1 MSNTLKPWRQTLPD
15 QILHQYALMFEHPD
29 ARNMHYLEQF
39 KAQCIAQEYYT
50 YLAQLA
56 SLEVKYAVSIP
67 IVEIEA

>member
-29 ARNMHYLEQF
+29 ARSMHHLIEF
-39 KAQCIAQEYYT
+39 KKACIEQEYYT

-56 SLEVKYAVSIP
+56 TLEVKYEVSIP
-67 IVEIEA
+67 CEHEEA